1 MGERD
6 DAFDVRCSETLRTQ
20 LDWVEVVT
28 MQTELPEQLRSRLV
42 TVGPLL
48 SVVLYELSESPS
60 DARDAYGSRSW
71 PAAAFIA
78 RHLAANPSMIAGR
91 RVLELGCG
99 NGLASLAAARLG
111 ASQVLATDYRAL
123 PLSLVSSAA
132 RRAGCSP
139 FELST
144 QVFDFASPM
153 PPAAVVHTRSRASR
167 IPPPEEPLPAHDI
180 LLAADIGYSPALA
193 WRLGERC
200 RESIA
205 AGGRVLVA
213 ESRQN
218 PACRAAFSEALNH
231 DPLGRR
237 EAAADDEEPPSLLK
251 LQPVE
256 RVRDSLG
263 EGDAEAVAVGGDAEA
278 MMWVLDA
285 GDRDQ

>member
-1 MGERD
+1 
-6 DAFDVRCSETLRTQ
+6 
-20 LDWVEVVT
+20 
-28 MQTELPEQLRSRLV
+28 
-42 TVGPLL
+42 
-48 SVVLYELSESPS
+48 
-60 DARDAYGSRSW
+60 
-71 PAAAFIA
+71 
-78 RHLAANPSMIAGR
+78 MIAGR

-218 PACRAAFSEALNH
+218 PACRAASPKRSITTRSAGGMRRRRTRRSHRSLSCNRSSACTTRSGRKTPRPWRWEAT
-231 DPLGRR
+231 PRR
-237 EAAADDEEPPSLLK
+237 
-251 LQPVE
+251 
-256 RVRDSLG
+256 
-263 EGDAEAVAVGGDAEA
+263 
-278 MMWVLDA
+278 
-285 GDRDQ
+285 